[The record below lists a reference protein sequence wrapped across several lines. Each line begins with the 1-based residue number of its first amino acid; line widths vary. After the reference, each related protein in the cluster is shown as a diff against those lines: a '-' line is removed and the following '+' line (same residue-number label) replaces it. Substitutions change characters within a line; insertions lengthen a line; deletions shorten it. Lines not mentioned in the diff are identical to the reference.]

1 VKLRRR
7 GPFDELVERQ
17 LSLFAEDDAEL
28 LQEAE
33 DAEAAWNAAGRE
45 TAEEAYGDYQLVVD
59 AIADRLLEVRD
70 AYAATLGDDKVDAYL
85 EAFAAGVKRRF
96 GRYASLVS
104 DVEST

>member
-1 VKLRRR
+1 MKLRRR

-33 DAEAAWNAAGRE
+33 EAEAAWNAAGRE

-59 AIADRLLEVRD
+59 AIADRLLDIRETYAHSLDEDAAEEYRD
-70 AYAATLGDDKVDAYL
+70 TFTRAASRRFRRYATLLADLD
-85 EAFAAGVKRRF
+85 EP
-96 GRYASLVS
+96 
-104 DVEST
+104 

>member
-1 VKLRRR
+1 MKLRRR

-28 LQEAE
+28 LHEAE

-59 AIADRLLEVRD
+59 AIADRLLDLRE
-70 AYAATLGDDKVDAYL
+70 AYAATLDSAAADAYR
-85 EAFAAGVKRRF
+85 AARATGAARRF
-96 GRYASLVS
+96 RRYASLVA
-104 DVEST
+104 DLET

>member
-59 AIADRLLEVRD
+59 AIADRLLDLREAYAGTLDAATSD
-70 AYAATLGDDKVDAYL
+70 AYRA
-85 EAFAAGVKRRF
+85 AFATGAARRF
-96 GRYASLVS
+96 RRYASLVA
-104 DVEST
+104 DLED